1 MDFLLFFECFNLGWK
16 IHQKINSRW
25 TSYTAQPSSPKERSL
40 FTIPLKEMQ
49 LFATISLA
57 TIVAEHIY
65 FRYKSLWN
73 IGTIIIIYDNLYCTL
88 ETIFLLELWQNRNS
102 FSARDS
108 KFGDCRIMKKS
119 SAAPRISFP
128 SRESNKVF
136 YLMRK
141 LFQEVTLIWDHSK
154 ENVNL
159 WMIVKSFKMHL

>member
-1 MDFLLFFECFNLGWK
+1 
-16 IHQKINSRW
+16 
-25 TSYTAQPSSPKERSL
+25 
-40 FTIPLKEMQ
+40 MQ

-65 FRYKSLWN
+65 FRYKSLFN

-119 SAAPRISFP
+119 SAGPRISFP
-128 SRESNKVF
+128 NRESNKVF
-136 YLMRK
+136 LSNAKTFPQKSHLVETVLRK
-141 LFQEVTLIWDHSK
+141 IRRCKFVNDSKKFQDAFL
-154 ENVNL
+154 
-159 WMIVKSFKMHL
+159 

>member
-1 MDFLLFFECFNLGWK
+1 MDFLLFCMLQFGVKNPPK
-16 IHQKINSRW
+16 KNSRCI
-25 TSYTAQPSSPKERSL
+25 SCTAQISSPKERSL

-119 SAAPRISFP
+119 SAGPRVSFP
-128 SRESNKVF
+128 NRESNKVF

-141 LFQEVTLIWDHSK
+141 LFQEVTLS
-154 ENVNL
+154 
-159 WMIVKSFKMHL
+159 

>member
-1 MDFLLFFECFNLGWK
+1 MDFLLFCVVQFGVKNPPK
-16 IHQKINSRW
+16 KNSRCI
-25 TSYTAQPSSPKERSL
+25 SCTAQISSPKERSL

-119 SAAPRISFP
+119 SAGIRISFP
-128 SRESNKVF
+128 NRESNKVF

-141 LFQEVTLIWDHSK
+141 LFHRSHT
-154 ENVNL
+154 
-159 WMIVKSFKMHL
+159 

>member
-16 IHQKINSRW
+16 IHQKINSRCI
-25 TSYTAQPSSPKERSL
+25 SCTAQISSPKERSL

-73 IGTIIIIYDNLYCTL
+73 FGTIIIIYDNLYCTL

-119 SAAPRISFP
+119 SAGPRISFP
-128 SRESNKVF
+128 NRESNKVF

-141 LFQEVTLIWDHSK
+141 LFHRSHT
-154 ENVNL
+154 
-159 WMIVKSFKMHL
+159 